1 MKKSFYD
8 WWYNQLVFLSLPGF
22 WFGDGAHHP
31 TVRLQFK
38 YPDIYNFSNFSLW

>member
-1 MKKSFYD
+1 MIGDITS
-8 WWYNQLVFLSLPGF
+8 WMGVVFLNLPGF